1 MMKMEDIMK
10 KRLGESK
17 DKIIKIILKSN
28 GWRYRGR
35 LVNFDNK
42 YVEILDFISNNF
54 KIINVEDINDLE
66 VEE

>member
-1 MMKMEDIMK
+1 MEDIMK